1 MTTPILVSYSDTTVT
16 VSWSNLTAPSNGNSA
31 ITAYNLEWD
40 SGTSGVTFTDLTS
53 SLVNNYT
60 VSGLTGGTSY

>member
-1 MTTPILVSYSDTTVT
+1 MTTPVLVSYSDTSIT
-16 VSWSNLTAPSNGNSA
+16 VSWNSLTAPSNGNSA

-40 SGTSGVTFTDLTS
+40 SGTGTTFTDLTS